1 MDTTIYETNPLS
13 EDEEATTRS
22 VSENENIITEYVSQN
37 DAVSSLITSQEPYNI
52 EEKIE
57 RIKKEIQD
65 VAASGEF
72 IEAVDLANMLKQ
84 VIKNNKTRSIRP
96 IKKVNDLCETGEEK
110 ESSTCNCGCN
120 VNHSLQNPRPSFID
134 TPSFVALESRIAN
147 LESVC
152 GISTSAYHEIRPIAD
167 VIDGMKKTIEYLQY
181 DISKT
186 ADVGLNET
194 ASSSNIETKYRD
206 QVDALYSRLANLDD
220 AIRVLPSVTQRLQT
234 LRFVHAEQISSA
246 RDNSELDSR
255 LEAIQ
260 KNMEQWR
267 LCLDKLEAKCDEFM
281 LAS

>member
-1 MDTTIYETNPLS
+1 
-13 EDEEATTRS
+13 
-22 VSENENIITEYVSQN
+22 
-37 DAVSSLITSQEPYNI
+37 
-52 EEKIE
+52 
-57 RIKKEIQD
+57 
-65 VAASGEF
+65 
-72 IEAVDLANMLKQ
+72 
-84 VIKNNKTRSIRP
+84 
-96 IKKVNDLCETGEEK
+96 
-110 ESSTCNCGCN
+110 
-120 VNHSLQNPRPSFID
+120 
-134 TPSFVALESRIAN
+134 
-147 LESVC
+147 
-152 GISTSAYHEIRPIAD
+152 
-167 VIDGMKKTIEYLQY
+167 MKKTIEYLQY